1 MYLREGGCGA
11 GLLLRSLC
19 GFASTPV
26 VAAPKTQL
34 QNMRSNIQPYIY
46 LYTCMHIYAQ
56 RHMHMDQMKACRTHA
71 NMPCVLPCMPID
83 MSARLDNKIRQ
94 QSLHYH
100 HASTPL
106 LPPAFLRPRSL
117 LSPLPICLQLP
128 FPPTG
133 PVLRLSTPPRAPPR
147 LQKYPQ
153 IRQKQLT
160 TEHTPTRLSPAL
172 TVSEASPPLARSALE
187 NCTES
192 VNSTPSSSESSGS
205 LSSTTASW
213 FAPSLASVCGA
224 SATRQLAASKKA
236 DAPAHNP
243 RRCRPRLADTI
254 TQKSSA

>member
-1 MYLREGGCGA
+1 MRNQA
-11 GLLLRSLC
+11 AITSLPSRVH
-19 GFASTPV
+19 ATPPSCISPPTV
-26 VAAPKTQL
+26 SSLSPADLFAAP
-34 QNMRSNIQPYIY
+34 I
-46 LYTCMHIYAQ
+46 
-56 RHMHMDQMKACRTHA
+56 
-71 NMPCVLPCMPID
+71 
-83 MSARLDNKIRQ
+83 SADRPG
-94 QSLHYH
+94 
-100 HASTPL
+100 ATPL
-106 LPPAFLRPRSL
+106 H
-117 LSPLPICLQLP
+117 SPSCSS
-128 FPPTG
+128 
-133 PVLRLSTPPRAPPR
+133 STAEVSAD
-147 LQKYPQ
+147 QTETIDQ
-153 IRQKQLT
+153 
-160 TEHTPTRLSPAL
+160 EHTPTRLSPAL